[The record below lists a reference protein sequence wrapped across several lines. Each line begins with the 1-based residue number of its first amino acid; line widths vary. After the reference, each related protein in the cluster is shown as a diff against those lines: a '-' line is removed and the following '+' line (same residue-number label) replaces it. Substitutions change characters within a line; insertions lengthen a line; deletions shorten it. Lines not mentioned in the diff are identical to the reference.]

1 MITFGWMVLS
11 FERIIILIHPDL
23 SRCGILIKLVRIIS
37 WKLGI
42 FKFLQWFVVMSS
54 ICPHCAAFKVPAKM
68 SVHVIRCRPGT
79 TSKFHDFHE
88 SRCTIYYPFDASL
101 GRYLPQKW
109 LTNSGG
115 WNTLI
120 DSSPWCLAISI
131 LEESMLYHCIWF
143 SWNWRNRSNFFEHQ
157 CHWVQGHSVWTTE
170 MYFAIWETAGSNCGS
185 FESVILTLPASRSS
199 DWGSVLGKPAGSFH
213 FWGCPRTK
221 HVLFHVSPP
230 FGGKMFKLGNCP

>member
-1 MITFGWMVLS
+1 
-11 FERIIILIHPDL
+11 
-23 SRCGILIKLVRIIS
+23 
-37 WKLGI
+37 
-42 FKFLQWFVVMSS
+42 MSS

-157 CHWVQGHSVWTTE
+157 CHWVQGHSVWTPE
-170 MYFAIWETAGSNCGS
+170 MYFAIWETAGSNCGY

-199 DWGSVLGKPAGSFH
+199 DWGKRFGEACRKLPFLGVSSDQTCFISCFTSIWGEDVQAGQLSIDALKPQGT
-213 FWGCPRTK
+213 W
-221 HVLFHVSPP
+221 
-230 FGGKMFKLGNCP
+230 